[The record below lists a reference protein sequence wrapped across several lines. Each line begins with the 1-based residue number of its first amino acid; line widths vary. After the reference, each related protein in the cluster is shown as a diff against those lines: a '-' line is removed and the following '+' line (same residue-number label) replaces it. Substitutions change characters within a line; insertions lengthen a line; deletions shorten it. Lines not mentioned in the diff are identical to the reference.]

1 MTAGMYYFT
10 YFWGDTGLFSIYAP
24 INGIIC
30 AVSAFFSGYIIKL
43 CRGKRGALLFCY
55 GTSFVLNSILF
66 FLNPS
71 NSSPSVVIG
80 LLFCAGVM
88 NGFCTS
94 ILYGMIGDTVEYGQW
109 KTGAR
114 ADGLSSS
121 GTSFM
126 MKLGGAIAPTMLL
139 SLLEVNGYAAGAQ
152 TQTDGALNAIN
163 ITMNLIPAGL
173 ALLSFVIFFFY
184 KLDDKLHA
192 KIIDDLKERGEY
204 IVD

>member
-1 MTAGMYYFT
+1 MY
-10 YFWGDTGLFSIYAP
+10 
-24 INGIIC
+24 IN
-30 AVSAFFSGYIIKL
+30 
-43 CRGKRGALLFCY
+43 
-55 GTSFVLNSILF
+55 
-66 FLNPS
+66 
-71 NSSPSVVIG
+71 SVRNDRQIR
-80 LLFCAGVM
+80 
-88 NGFCTS
+88 
-94 ILYGMIGDTVEYGQW
+94 VEYGQW